1 MTQNRIASV
10 MRTDFPLLTPET
22 PIRRAAALLVE
33 ARAAGAP
40 VVGDDTRLAGFLTQK
55 DCFRSALHASYYR
68 EWTGTVADHM
78 SREVIG
84 VDPADDLIKVAEMF
98 LSHPHR
104 VFPVCEAGQVVG
116 LVHRSDILAEL
127 ILLG

>member
-1 MTQNRIASV
+1 MTAQRIASV
-10 MRTDFPLLTPET
+10 MRTQFPLLTPDV

-33 ARAAGAP
+33 ARAAAAP
-40 VVGDDTRLAGFLTQK
+40 VIGDDNRLAGFLTQK

-68 EWTGTVADHM
+68 EWKGNVADHM
-78 SREVIG
+78 SREVVSIKP
-84 VDPADDLIKVAEMF
+84 DDDLITAAEMF

-104 VFPVCEAGQVVG
+104 VFPVSDAGQVVG

-127 ILLG
+127 IRLG

>member
-1 MTQNRIASV
+1 MTMERIASV
-10 MRTDFPLLTPET
+10 MRTDFLLLTPET

-33 ARAAGAP
+33 AGAAAAP
-40 VVGDDTRLAGFLTQK
+40 VVNAGNRFVGFLTQK

-68 EWTGTVADHM
+68 EWTGSVADHM

-84 VDPADDLIKVAEMF
+84 VAPDDDLIKVAEMF

-104 VFPVCEAGQVVG
+104 IFPVCNAGQVVG
-116 LVHRSDILAEL
+116 LVHRSDILANL
-127 ILLG
+127 IRLG

>member
-1 MTQNRIASV
+1 MTTERIASV
-10 MRTDFPLLTPET
+10 MRSEFPLLTPET
-22 PIRRAAALLVE
+22 PIRRAAALLVG
-33 ARAAGAP
+33 ARVSAAP
-40 VVGDDTRLAGFLTQK
+40 VVGDDTRLVGFLTQK

-78 SREVIG
+78 SRKVIG
-84 VDPADDLIKVAEMF
+84 VDPDDDLIKVAEMF

-104 VFPVCEAGQVVG
+104 IFPVCDAEQVVG

-127 ILLG
+127 IRLG

>member
-1 MTQNRIASV
+1 MTTKRVTSV
-10 MRTDFPLLTPET
+10 MRREVLVLTPDT

-33 ARAAGAP
+33 ARAAAAP
-40 VVGDDTRLAGFLTQK
+40 VLGQDDRLAGFLTQK

-68 EWTGTVADHM
+68 EWTGTVSDHM
-78 SREVIG
+78 SRTIISVE
-84 VDPADDLIKVAEMF
+84 PADDLIHVAGMF

-104 VFPVCEAGQVVG
+104 VFPVCDAGQVLG

-127 ILLG
+127 IRLG